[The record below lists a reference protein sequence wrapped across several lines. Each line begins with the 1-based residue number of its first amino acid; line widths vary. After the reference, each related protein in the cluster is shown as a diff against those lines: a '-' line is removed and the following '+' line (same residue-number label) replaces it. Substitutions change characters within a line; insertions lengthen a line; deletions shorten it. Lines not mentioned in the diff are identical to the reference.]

1 MVKEAKMI
9 TFYQLIFKQTGFKKT
24 SFFAQELNVSTK
36 TIYNYLSELEYQL
49 KDYDLTLIR
58 KAGVGLLVEGSDS
71 EKKLFLNDMLDGG
84 IQVSST
90 AERREEILEKLLMMD
105 SIVSVRKLSEEYD
118 VSKTSIVNDL
128 EAVQTLLSKR
138 ELSLVKSKNGT
149 FLDGKEQRIRSAKR
163 HFIYEYLKNTAKV
176 EDSID
181 SDDCRMLLSKYIDG
195 IYLDLAQDMIH
206 FIKEQLSFEIGL
218 TYYLQIYI
226 QFTIF
231 LDRISKQHKLIST
244 PNRPVASELHILK
257 TYPIAVELC
266 SKLENKL
273 KITIDE
279 LDIRW
284 VNARIAGVYH
294 ERKDLEMLAHS
305 KEVKELVEEMVT
317 SVEDIFNTDL
327 RQDKLLINGLE
338 KHFVPMISRLTNN
351 IKVSNPF
358 IEQIKQQY
366 TAMFSVIWL
375 ASSIIEKRIGY
386 HLSEDEISFILIHF
400 QAAMERRNL
409 SKKIAIVTSDGLAQ
423 TQLIVSRIKSSL
435 PTFDVVEVFNRE
447 QLNQEFEDT
456 FDFVIST
463 TTLDEIH
470 LPTVV
475 ISPIASNSDITK
487 INEFYY
493 DHFMSVKEE
502 KFANIM
508 KAVDDDMILLQK
520 DFSNYE
526 QVLEAANQIL
536 MDKKIVK
543 EGFYESVLNRE
554 KISPTELGQGVAIPH
569 GLDKFVNENKVVII
583 TLANPIPWGKSEVNV
598 IFLLA
603 INFANKEFS
612 KKIFNDLYHLIN
624 SDELVKKVGQCK
636 QKDELRNL
644 FLGL

>member
-9 TFYQLIFKQTGFKKT
+9 MFYQLIFKQTGFKKT
-24 SFFAQELNVSTK
+24 SFFANELNVSRK
-36 TIYNYLSELEYQL
+36 TIYNYLHELEYQL
-49 KDYDLTLIR
+49 KDYKISLIR
-58 KAGVGLLVEGSDS
+58 KAGVGLLIEGSDS
-71 EKKLFLNDMLDGG
+71 EKKKFLNNMIDGG
-84 IQVSST
+84 IQISST
-90 AERREEILEKLLMMD
+90 SERRKEILEKLLMMD
-105 SIVSVRKLSEEYD
+105 CTVSVRKLSEEYD

-128 EAVQTLLSKR
+128 EAIENLLSKK
-138 ELSLVKSKNGT
+138 ELSLIKSKSGT
-149 FLDGKEQRIRSAKR
+149 YLEGKEQRIRSAKR
-163 HFIYEYLKNTAKV
+163 HFIYEHLKNTAKV

-181 SDDCRMLLSKYIDG
+181 LMDCRMLLGKYIDI
-195 IYLDLAQDMIH
+195 IYLDLAQEMIR

-231 LDRISKQHKLIST
+231 LDRISKHHQLIST

-266 SKLENKL
+266 NKLEKKL
-273 KITIDE
+273 KVEIEE

-305 KEVKELVEEMVT
+305 KEVKALVEEMLT

-327 RQDKLLINGLE
+327 RQDKLLMNGLE

-375 ASSIIEKRIGY
+375 ASSIIEKRIGF

-423 TQLIVSRIKSSL
+423 TQLIVSRIKSHL

-463 TTLDEIH
+463 TTLDELH

-475 ISPIASNSDITK
+475 ISPIASNTDMAK

-493 DHFMSVKEE
+493 DHFMTNKEA

-508 KAVDDDMILLQK
+508 KAIDDDMILLQK
-520 DFSNYE
+520 DFTDYV

-536 MDKKIVK
+536 MDKNIVK
-543 EGFYESVLNRE
+543 EGFYESLLNRE

-569 GLDKFVNENKVVII
+569 GLDKYVNENKVVVI
-583 TLANPIPWGKSEVNV
+583 TLAHSIPWGKSEVNV

-603 INFANKEFS
+603 INFTNKEFS

-624 SDELVKKVGQCK
+624 ADDMVKKIGKCVTK
-636 QKDELRNL
+636 NELRNL
-644 FLGL
+644 FMEE